1 MIFIDRTETNPY
13 FNIAAEEYVLH
24 NFNEDVLM
32 LWESKKSVVLGKHQ
46 NAFAEVNYP
55 FLIKNR
61 IPLIRRISG
70 GGTVFHGNGN
80 LNITV
85 IRNSATKFGQVNFK
99 QFTIPIISFLQ
110 QYGIEVV
117 FEGKNNLR
125 IGGKKISGNSA
136 HIFKNRV
143 MHHGTIL
150 FNADLIRIDE
160 IVNAKPHCFHDRAI
174 KSIRTVVVNLSE
186 YFPEETNFGDFKEA
200 LKKYLLKELNIT
212 KIQSFSKHDKIE
224 ILRLMQEKYK
234 SWKWNFGYSPTF
246 DFRNEIIM
254 NGKKIKCFLKI
265 KNAIIQDAEI
275 SEEGNNY
282 NSLEQKLLLKKFS
295 QISIRTVLLEAGL
308 SKDIVDAYLKL
319 FNLA

>member
-85 IRNSATKFGQVNFK
+85 IRNSTTEFGQVNFK
-99 QFTIPIISFLQ
+99 QFTNPIISFLK
-110 QYGIEVV
+110 QYGIEAV

-150 FNADLIRIDE
+150 FNADLKSIDE
-160 IVNAKPHCFHDRAI
+160 IVNAQPDCFHHKAV
-174 KSIRTVVVNLSE
+174 KSIRSEVVNLSE
-186 YFPEETNFGDFKEA
+186 YFPAETDFSKFKET
-200 LKKYLLKELNIT
+200 LKKYLLKEFNIN

-224 ILRLMQEKYK
+224 ILRLMQERYK
-234 SWKWNFGYSPTF
+234 SWNWNFGYSPAF
-246 DFRNEIIM
+246 EFKNEILL
-254 NGKKIKCFLKI
+254 NGKKIKCSLKV
-265 KNAIIQDAEI
+265 KNAIIQQAEI
-275 SEEGNNY
+275 SENGINHNP
-282 NSLEQKLLLKKFS
+282 LEQKLILKKFS
-295 QISIRTVLLEAGL
+295 QISLRTVLLEAGL
-308 SKDIVDAYLKL
+308 SKVIVDAYLKM